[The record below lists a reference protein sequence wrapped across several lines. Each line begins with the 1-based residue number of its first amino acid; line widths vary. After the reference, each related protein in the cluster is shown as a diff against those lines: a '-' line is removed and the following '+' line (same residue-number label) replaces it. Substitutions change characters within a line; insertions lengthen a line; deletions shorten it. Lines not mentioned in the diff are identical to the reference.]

1 MLIIFFYLF
10 SDFLG
15 LFFLTFVFS
24 YLFLSLWMFLKEK
37 FDNFLLR
44 FDMSDSSVLRFKKI
58 VSVNSIIFLLY
69 WTFILILTFTIS
81 DIIPNITK
89 ELWNSWQY
97 ITDINKNIT
106 NILVEIDNNFSIKE
120 KYNIDII
127 AQYLSLFNH
136 DINLSEMI
144 SSIISKIKSTW
155 FIILQIWLA
164 LILSLIFI
172 MDRAKMFKYLE
183 WIKDSNFSFFF
194 TEYKIIF
201 EKITKSFGLI
211 FKAQSMIALTNAILT
226 SIWLLIIWAFYD
238 WWFPLIYTLAI
249 IVFIAWFIPVFW
261 TFISSVPILIIAFT
275 IVWWLNAALAVVALI
290 LIIHA
295 FEAYYLNPKIV
306 SSFMEL
312 PMSLT
317 FIILIISEHY
327 LWVVWLIV
335 WISIFYFVM
344 DLFKD
349 ANNMVSKWKEVLK
362 NQDKVLMKTKIDLKN
377 WMRMSRKIK

>member
-362 NQDKVLMKTKIDLKN
+362 NQDKVLMKTKMDLK
-377 WMRMSRKIK
+377 WSMRMSRKVK